1 MNGRRMG
8 AWACAVVVGFCAV
21 CGRAEE
27 VVGVRELTA
36 DTVLTNLTGTGTITC
51 SAAQPVTLTLHS
63 TEQSEF
69 KGTIGGAIRIV
80 KTGTGQLR
88 LTSQAASSFSGGL
101 EIEAGIYSQVAAVG
115 SGPITVRGNGGL
127 VFMVGGTLTNQLTFA
142 ESGKLGVWR
151 GFTLTLR
158 QMPDMRKAKVTFTDG
173 GTFYFPEPLTDVVAG
188 GTVFAVDKGVLSL
201 PANVFGAG
209 DGLLVSSLSLTAG
222 SLDGGMYGNVQG
234 YLSRL
239 HARGTVA
246 LPDLSLAGGR
256 RPLTGDEIPVEIA
269 DTAQGDPR
277 TLTPPPAFV
286 FGGRVTVT
294 ADTVIDGVAV
304 EVASEA
310 APTEIFVAAG
320 KTLALS
326 NAVVQTAGAGPGGLL
341 KTGAG
346 TLAFHDV
353 LDIEGRM
360 DVMDGTVAFG
370 AGVQTMTPATLGLV
384 HAPSVVRFGDGAVA
398 DLRLGLTSN
407 VHTGFL
413 ATAGIWFDAAA
424 LRGREGTVVSAV
436 PNFGTAG
443 GAFTTTFAF
452 GRTGQAPTFSA
463 AGLAGKPALA
473 FNGRQSLALA
483 AYTNTSDQITVFTVL
498 QCDAYY
504 PTADGRGLWVGFFST
519 CTPNADYLGQY
530 GEDEGDPGSLHTS
543 FAQPLDATYDT
554 VEKTF
559 SRLSVRQGARTLYTL
574 DAQGQLPIGAPFLF
588 AHRREGAAHAGSLYW
603 DAAAAEATAGG
614 TAETGAF
621 TARLFSLGGR
631 LTRAGQPNEGRL
643 FTGKIGELLV
653 FDRALTPAETA
664 FVKAYLKNKW
674 FGTAL
679 DAALETEEEPPV
691 PQRRATLDV
700 PAGTAHVALV
710 KADAAQALLLS
721 KTGAGCLGFS
731 DAGGAARRLDVQEGA
746 LALRPPEQ
754 AVVSGKAVIW
764 LDADNR
770 DSMTLDAAGAV
781 VAARNLGTA
790 GGTFTLSTAK
800 GGVPYLTDGSGIN
813 GRRTLA
819 FDNQS
824 ALWLAS
830 YTNNSDN
837 ARDLHLYGV
846 FQRNGMK
853 QQWGGPISFSCA
865 TDTESDHGVR
875 GNFHVEDVTETT
887 VKLFFGTTG
896 SSSVEL
902 YALEGEN
909 LLVDGEPF
917 LFVSHQGATWTANA
931 FIRKG
936 LDDLAATPW
945 LAQSGQKLTAPRI
958 TLCQL
963 GGRLKGGVPQDG
975 RNGTDERLWA
985 GWLGEFIVF
994 DRALQRGEE
1003 LQLLGY
1009 LRRKWFG
1016 KGEGP
1021 DTPPACLR
1029 RTSAAG
1035 RTHAGLDLALASGT
1049 ALQVGVTN
1057 QPLASLALEGVA
1069 VTSELDGEAARGPLF
1084 ALAGGADLTGA
1095 LAFET
1100 DRFPS
1105 GGVTFF
1111 TYGTSVSGTPA
1122 WTLAG
1127 ERGDLMRAR
1136 DEKSA
1141 RRYVF
1146 AAPGGSVIF
1155 VR

>member
-1 MNGRRMG
+1 MNRRQMG

-63 TEQSEF
+63 TAYSEF
-69 KGTIGGAIRIV
+69 NGTISGAIRIV
-80 KTGTGQLR
+80 KTGTEQLR
-88 LTSQAASSFSGGL
+88 LKSQAVSSFSGGL

-115 SGPITVRGNGGL
+115 SGPITVRGNGNL
-127 VFMVGGTLTNQLTFA
+127 VFMVGGTLTNQLA
-142 ESGKLGVWR
+142 VAGKGKLGVWR
-151 GFTLTLR
+151 GATLR
-158 QMPDMRKAKVTFTDG
+158 FARMPDLRGAEVTFTDG
-173 GTFYFPEPLTDVVAG
+173 GIFYFPEPLTSAVAG

-201 PANVFGAG
+201 PEGAFGKG
-209 DGLLVSSLSLTAG
+209 DDLLVSALSLTAG
-222 SLDGGMYGNVQG
+222 QYDNVTDEDKLG
-234 YLSRL
+234 FLSRL
-239 HARGTVA
+239 HARGTVT

-256 RPLTGDEIPVEIA
+256 RPLAGDPIPVEIA

-353 LDIEGRM
+353 LDVEGRM

-398 DLRLGLTSN
+398 DLRLDRTSN

-452 GRTGQAPTFSA
+452 DQTGQAPTFSA
-463 AGLAGKPALA
+463 AGLAGKPALT

-504 PTADGRGLWVGFFST
+504 PSADGRGLWVGFFST
-519 CTPNADYLGQY
+519 CTPNADYLGKY
-530 GEDEGDPGSLHTS
+530 GEDETDPGSLHTS
-543 FAQPLDATYDT
+543 FAQELDKTYDT
-554 VEKTF
+554 VAKTF
-559 SRLSVRQGARTLYTL
+559 SRLSVRQGVRTLYTL

-603 DAAAAEATAGG
+603 DAAAAEVTAGG

-631 LTRAGQPNEGRL
+631 LTWAGQPNVGRM

-653 FDRALTPAETA
+653 FDRALTSAETA

-679 DAALETEEEPPV
+679 DAALETEEEPTV
-691 PQRRATLDV
+691 PQQRAALDV
-700 PAGTAHVALV
+700 PVGTAHVALV

-754 AVVSGKAVIW
+754 AVASGKAVIW

-790 GGTFTLSTAK
+790 GGTFTLSTAN
-800 GGVPYLTDGSGIN
+800 GGVPYLTDGIN

-837 ARDLHLYGV
+837 ARNLHLYGV

-865 TDTESDHGVR
+865 TDTESDHQVR
-875 GNFHVEDVTETT
+875 GNFHIEDTTAKT

-896 SSSVEL
+896 TSSAEL

-909 LLVDGEPF
+909 PFVDGEPF

-931 FIRKG
+931 FIRAG

-945 LAQSGQKLTAPRI
+945 LAQSGKKLTAPRI

-975 RNGTDERLWA
+975 RNGTDKRLWA

-1003 LQLLGY
+1003 VQLLGY

-1016 KGEGP
+1016 KGEGS

-1084 ALAGGADLTGA
+1084 ALTGGADLTGA

-1122 WTLAG
+1122 WTFAG

>member
-1 MNGRRMG
+1 MNRRQMG

-63 TEQSEF
+63 TAYSEF
-69 KGTIGGAIRIV
+69 NGTISGAIRIV
-80 KTGTGQLR
+80 KTGTEQLR
-88 LTSQAASSFSGGL
+88 LKSQAVSSFSGGL

-115 SGPITVRGNGGL
+115 SGPITVRGNGNL
-127 VFMVGGTLTNQLTFA
+127 VFMVGGTLTNQLA
-142 ESGKLGVWR
+142 VAGKGKLGVWR
-151 GFTLTLR
+151 GATLR
-158 QMPDMRKAKVTFTDG
+158 FARMPDLRGAEVTFTDG
-173 GTFYFPEPLTDVVAG
+173 GIFYFPEPLTSAVAG

-201 PANVFGAG
+201 PEGAFGKG
-209 DGLLVSSLSLTAG
+209 DDLLVSALSLTAG
-222 SLDGGMYGNVQG
+222 QYDNVTDEDKLG
-234 YLSRL
+234 FLSRL
-239 HARGTVA
+239 HARGTVT

-256 RPLTGDEIPVEIA
+256 RPLAGDPIPVEIA

-370 AGVQTMTPATLGLV
+370 TGVQTMTPATLGLV

-398 DLRLGLTSN
+398 DLRLGRTSN

-452 GRTGQAPTFSA
+452 DRTGQAPTFSA
-463 AGLAGKPALA
+463 AGLAGKPALT

-504 PTADGRGLWVGFFST
+504 PSADGRGLWVGFFST

-530 GEDEGDPGSLHTS
+530 GEDETDPGSLHTS
-543 FAQPLDATYDT
+543 FAQQLDETYNT

-559 SRLSVRQGARTLYTL
+559 SRLSVRQGTHTLYTL
-574 DAQGQLPIGAPFLF
+574 DAQGKLPIGAPFLF

-603 DAAAAEATAGG
+603 DAAAAEVTAGG

-631 LTRAGQPNEGRL
+631 LTRAGQPNVGRM

-653 FDRALTPAETA
+653 FDRALTSAETA

-674 FGTAL
+674 FGTTL
-679 DAALETEEEPPV
+679 DAALETEEEPTV
-691 PQRRATLDV
+691 PQQRAALDV

-731 DAGGAARRLDVQEGA
+731 DAGGSARRLDVQEGA

-754 AVVSGKAVIW
+754 AVASGKAVIW

-790 GGTFTLSTAK
+790 GGTFTLSTAN
-800 GGVPYLTDGSGIN
+800 GGVPYLTDGIN

-837 ARDLHLYGV
+837 ARNLHLYGV

-865 TDTESDHGVR
+865 TDTESDHQVR
-875 GNFHVEDVTETT
+875 GNFHIEDTTAKT

-896 SSSVEL
+896 TSSAEL

-909 LLVDGEPF
+909 PFVDGEPF

-931 FIRKG
+931 FIRAG

-945 LAQSGQKLTAPRI
+945 LAQSGKKLTAPRI

-975 RNGTDERLWA
+975 RNGTDKRLWA

-1003 LQLLGY
+1003 VQLLGY

-1016 KGEGP
+1016 KGEGS

-1029 RTSAAG
+1029 CTSAAG

-1084 ALAGGADLTGA
+1084 ALTGGADLTGA

-1122 WTLAG
+1122 WTFAG

>member
-1 MNGRRMG
+1 MNRRQMG
-8 AWACAVVVGFCAV
+8 ACACAVVVGFCAV

-63 TEQSEF
+63 TAFSEF
-69 KGTIGGAIRIV
+69 NGTISGAIRIV
-80 KTGTGQLR
+80 KTGTEQLR
-88 LTSQAASSFSGGL
+88 LKSQAVSSFSGGL

-115 SGPITVRGNGGL
+115 SGPITVRGNGNL
-127 VFMVGGTLTNQLTFA
+127 VFMVGGTLTNQLA
-142 ESGKLGVWR
+142 VAGKGKLGVWR
-151 GFTLTLR
+151 GATLR
-158 QMPDMRKAKVTFTDG
+158 FARMPDLRGAEVTFTDG
-173 GTFYFPEPLTDVVAG
+173 GIFYFPEPLTSAVAG
-188 GTVFAVDKGVLSL
+188 GAVFAVDKGVLSL
-201 PANVFGAG
+201 PEGAFGKG
-209 DGLLVSSLSLTAG
+209 DNLLVSALSLTAG
-222 SLDGGMYGNVQG
+222 QYDNVTDEDKLG
-234 YLSRL
+234 FLSRL
-239 HARGTVA
+239 HARGTVT

-256 RPLTGDEIPVEIA
+256 RPLTGDIPVEIA

-370 AGVQTMTPATLGLV
+370 TGVQTITPATLGLV

-398 DLRLGLTSN
+398 DLRLGRTSN

-413 ATAGIWFDAAA
+413 ATAGIWFDATA

-452 GRTGQAPTFSA
+452 GQTGQAPTFSA
-463 AGLAGKPALA
+463 AGLAGKPALT

-504 PTADGRGLWVGFFST
+504 PSADGRGLWVGFFST
-519 CTPNADYLGQY
+519 CTPNADYLGKY
-530 GEDEGDPGSLHTS
+530 GEDETDPGSLHTS
-543 FAQPLDATYDT
+543 FAQKLDATYNT

-559 SRLSVRQGARTLYTL
+559 SRLSVRQGTHTLYTL
-574 DAQGQLPIGAPFLF
+574 DAQGKLPIGAPFLF

-603 DAAAAEATAGG
+603 DAAAAEVTAGG

-631 LTRAGQPNEGRL
+631 LTRAGQPNVGRM

-653 FDRALTPAETA
+653 FDRALTSAETA

-679 DAALETEEEPPV
+679 DAALETEEEPTV
-691 PQRRATLDV
+691 PQQRAALDV
-700 PAGTAHVALV
+700 PVGTAHVALV

-754 AVVSGKAVIW
+754 AVASGKAVIW
-764 LDADNR
+764 LDADDR

-790 GGTFTLSTAK
+790 GGTFTLSTAN

-819 FDNQS
+819 FNNQS

-865 TDTESDHGVR
+865 TDTSSDHEVR
-875 GNFHVEDVTETT
+875 GNFHIEDITATT

-896 SSSVEL
+896 PSSAEL

-909 LLVDGEPF
+909 LFVDDEPF

-931 FIRKG
+931 FIRAG

-945 LAQSGQKLTAPRI
+945 LAQSGKKLTAPRI

-1003 LQLLGY
+1003 VQLLDY

-1016 KGEGP
+1016 KGEGS

-1084 ALAGGADLTGA
+1084 ALTGGADLTGA

-1122 WTLAG
+1122 WTFAG

-1146 AAPGGSVIF
+1146 AAPGGNVIF

>member
-1 MNGRRMG
+1 MNRRQMG

-63 TEQSEF
+63 TAYSEF
-69 KGTIGGAIRIV
+69 NGTISGTIRIV
-80 KTGTGQLR
+80 KTGTEQLR
-88 LTSQAASSFSGGL
+88 LKSQAVSSFSGGL

-115 SGPITVRGNGGL
+115 SGPITVRGNGNL
-127 VFMVGGTLTNQLTFA
+127 VFMVGGTLTNQLA
-142 ESGKLGVWR
+142 VAGKGKLGVWR
-151 GFTLTLR
+151 GATLR
-158 QMPDMRKAKVTFTDG
+158 FARMPDLRGAEVTFTDG
-173 GTFYFPEPLTDVVAG
+173 GIFYFPEPLTSAVAG

-201 PANVFGAG
+201 PEGAFGKG
-209 DGLLVSSLSLTAG
+209 DDLLVSALSLTAG
-222 SLDGGMYGNVQG
+222 QYDNVTDEDKLG
-234 YLSRL
+234 FLSRL

-256 RPLTGDEIPVEIA
+256 RPLAGDPIPVEIA

-304 EVASEA
+304 EVASEE

-353 LDIEGRM
+353 LDVEGRM
-360 DVMDGTVAFG
+360 DVMDGTVAFE

-398 DLRLGLTSN
+398 DLRLGRTSN

-413 ATAGIWFDAAA
+413 ATAGIWFDATA

-452 GRTGQAPTFSA
+452 GQTGQAPTFSA
-463 AGLAGKPALA
+463 AGLAGKPALT

-504 PTADGRGLWVGFFST
+504 PSEDGRGLWVGFFST
-519 CTPNADYLGQY
+519 CTPNADYLGKY
-530 GEDEGDPGSLHTS
+530 GEDEMDPGSLHTS
-543 FAQPLDATYDT
+543 FAQQLDETYNT

-559 SRLSVRQGARTLYTL
+559 SRLSVRQGTRTLYTL

-603 DAAAAEATAGG
+603 DETAAEVTAGG

-631 LTRAGQPNEGRL
+631 LTWAGQPNVGRM

-653 FDRALTPAETA
+653 FDRALTSAETA

-679 DAALETEEEPPV
+679 DAALETEEEPTV
-691 PQRRATLDV
+691 PPRRATLDV
-700 PAGTAHVALV
+700 PVGTAHVALV

-754 AVVSGKAVIW
+754 AVASGKAVIW

-790 GGTFTLSTAK
+790 GGTFTLSTAN
-800 GGVPYLTDGSGIN
+800 GGVPYLTDGIN

-837 ARDLHLYGV
+837 ARNLHLYGV

-865 TDTESDHGVR
+865 TDTESDHQVR
-875 GNFHVEDVTETT
+875 GNFHIEDTTAKT

-896 SSSVEL
+896 TSSAEL

-909 LLVDGEPF
+909 PFVDGEPF

-931 FIRKG
+931 FIRAG

-945 LAQSGQKLTAPRI
+945 LAQSGKKLTAPRI

-975 RNGTDERLWA
+975 RNGTDKRLWA

-1003 LQLLGY
+1003 VQLLGY

-1016 KGEGP
+1016 KGEGS

-1029 RTSAAG
+1029 RASAAG

-1057 QPLASLALEGVA
+1057 QPLASLALEGVT

-1122 WTLAG
+1122 WTFAG

-1146 AAPGGSVIF
+1146 AAPGGNVIF

>member
-1 MNGRRMG
+1 MNRRQMG

-69 KGTIGGAIRIV
+69 NGTIGGAIRIV

-115 SGPITVRGNGGL
+115 SGPITVRGNGNL
-127 VFMVGGTLTNQLTFA
+127 VFMVGGTLTNQLA
-142 ESGKLGVWR
+142 VAGKGKLGVWR
-151 GFTLTLR
+151 GATLR
-158 QMPDMRKAKVTFTDG
+158 FARMPDLRGAEVTFTDG
-173 GTFYFPEPLTDVVAG
+173 GIFYFPEPLTSAVAG

-201 PANVFGAG
+201 PEGAFGKG
-209 DGLLVSSLSLTAG
+209 DDLLVSALSLTAG
-222 SLDGGMYGNVQG
+222 QYDNVTDEDKLG
-234 YLSRL
+234 FLSRL
-239 HARGTVA
+239 HARGTVT

-256 RPLTGDEIPVEIA
+256 RPLAGDPIPVEIA

-370 AGVQTMTPATLGLV
+370 TGVQTITPATLGLV

-398 DLRLGLTSN
+398 DLRLGRTSN

-452 GRTGQAPTFSA
+452 GQTGQAPTFSA
-463 AGLAGKPALA
+463 AGLAGKPALT

-504 PTADGRGLWVGFFST
+504 PSADGRGLWVGFFST
-519 CTPNADYLGQY
+519 CTPNADYLGKY
-530 GEDEGDPGSLHTS
+530 GEDETDPGSLHTS
-543 FAQPLDATYDT
+543 FAQKLDATYNT

-559 SRLSVRQGARTLYTL
+559 SRLSVRQGTHTLYTL
-574 DAQGQLPIGAPFLF
+574 DAQGKLPIGAPFLF

-603 DAAAAEATAGG
+603 DAAAAEVTAGG

-631 LTRAGQPNEGRL
+631 LTRAGQPNVGRM

-653 FDRALTPAETA
+653 FDRALTSAETA

-679 DAALETEEEPPV
+679 DAALETEEEPTV
-691 PQRRATLDV
+691 PQQRAALDV

-790 GGTFTLSTAK
+790 GGTFTLSTAN

-819 FDNQS
+819 FNNQS

-865 TDTESDHGVR
+865 TDMSSDHEVR
-875 GNFHVEDVTETT
+875 GNFHIEDTTATT

-896 SSSVEL
+896 SSAEL

-909 LLVDGEPF
+909 PFVDGEPF

-945 LAQSGQKLTAPRI
+945 LAQSGKKLTAPRI

-1003 LQLLGY
+1003 VQLLDY

-1016 KGEGP
+1016 KGEGS

-1057 QPLASLALEGVA
+1057 QPLASLALEGVT

-1084 ALAGGADLTGA
+1084 ALTGGADLTGA

-1111 TYGTSVSGTPA
+1111 TYGASVSGTPA
-1122 WTLAG
+1122 WTYAA
-1127 ERGDLMRAR
+1127 ERGDRMRAR
-1136 DEKSA
+1136 DEEYA
-1141 RRYVF
+1141 LRYV
-1146 AAPGGSVIF
+1146 
-1155 VR
+1155 

>member
-1 MNGRRMG
+1 MNRRQMG

-63 TEQSEF
+63 TAYSEF
-69 KGTIGGAIRIV
+69 NGTISGAIRIV
-80 KTGTGQLR
+80 KTGTEQLR
-88 LTSQAASSFSGGL
+88 LKSQAVSSFSGGL

-115 SGPITVRGNGGL
+115 SGPITVRGNGNL
-127 VFMVGGTLTNQLTFA
+127 VFMVGGTLTNQLA
-142 ESGKLGVWR
+142 VAGKGKLGVWR
-151 GFTLTLR
+151 GATLR
-158 QMPDMRKAKVTFTDG
+158 FARMPDLRGAEVTFTDG
-173 GTFYFPEPLTDVVAG
+173 GIFYFPEPLTSAVAG

-201 PANVFGAG
+201 PEGAFGKG
-209 DGLLVSSLSLTAG
+209 DDLLVSALSLTAG
-222 SLDGGMYGNVQG
+222 QYDNVTDEDKLG
-234 YLSRL
+234 FLSRL
-239 HARGTVA
+239 HARGTVT

-256 RPLTGDEIPVEIA
+256 RPLAGDPIPVEIA

-353 LDIEGRM
+353 LDVEGRM

-398 DLRLGLTSN
+398 DLRLDRTSN

-413 ATAGIWFDAAA
+413 ATAGIWFDATA

-452 GRTGQAPTFSA
+452 GQTGQAPTFSA
-463 AGLAGKPALA
+463 AGLAGKPALT

-504 PTADGRGLWVGFFST
+504 PSADGRGLWVGFFST
-519 CTPNADYLGQY
+519 CTPNADYLGKY
-530 GEDEGDPGSLHTS
+530 GEDETDPGSLHTS
-543 FAQPLDATYDT
+543 FAQELDKTYDT
-554 VEKTF
+554 VAKTF
-559 SRLSVRQGARTLYTL
+559 SRLSVRQGVRTLYTL

-603 DAAAAEATAGG
+603 DAAAAEVTAGG

-631 LTRAGQPNEGRL
+631 LTRAGQPNVGRM

-653 FDRALTPAETA
+653 FDRALTSAETA

-679 DAALETEEEPPV
+679 DAALETEEEPTV
-691 PQRRATLDV
+691 PQQRAALDV

-710 KADAAQALLLS
+710 KVDAAQALLLS

-754 AVVSGKAVIW
+754 AVASGKAVIW

-790 GGTFTLSTAK
+790 GGTFTLSTAN
-800 GGVPYLTDGSGIN
+800 GGVPYLTDGIN

-837 ARDLHLYGV
+837 ARNLHLYGV

-865 TDTESDHGVR
+865 TDTESDHQVR
-875 GNFHVEDVTETT
+875 GNFHIEDTTAKT

-896 SSSVEL
+896 TSSAEL

-909 LLVDGEPF
+909 PFVDGEPF

-931 FIRKG
+931 FIRAG

-945 LAQSGQKLTAPRI
+945 LAQSGKKLTAPRI

-975 RNGTDERLWA
+975 RNGTDKRLWA

-1003 LQLLGY
+1003 VQLLGY

-1016 KGEGP
+1016 KGEGS

-1057 QPLASLALEGVA
+1057 QPFASLALEGVT

-1084 ALAGGADLTGA
+1084 ALTGGADLTGA

-1122 WTLAG
+1122 WTFAG

>member
-1 MNGRRMG
+1 MNRRQMG

-63 TEQSEF
+63 TANSEF
-69 KGTIGGAIRIV
+69 NGTISGAIRIV
-80 KTGTGQLR
+80 KTGTEQLR
-88 LTSQAASSFSGGL
+88 LKSQAVSSFSGGL

-115 SGPITVRGNGGL
+115 SGPITVRGNGNL
-127 VFMVGGTLTNQLTFA
+127 VFMVGGTLTNQLA
-142 ESGKLGVWR
+142 VAGKGKLGVWR
-151 GFTLTLR
+151 GATLR
-158 QMPDMRKAKVTFTDG
+158 FARMPDLRGAEVTFTDG
-173 GTFYFPEPLTDVVAG
+173 GIFYFPAPLTSAVAG

-201 PANVFGAG
+201 PEGAFGKG
-209 DGLLVSSLSLTAG
+209 DDLLVSALSLTAG
-222 SLDGGMYGNVQG
+222 QYDNVTDEDKLG
-234 YLSRL
+234 FLSRL
-239 HARGTVA
+239 HARGTVT

-256 RPLTGDEIPVEIA
+256 RPLAGDPIPVEIA

-320 KTLALS
+320 KTLTLS

-370 AGVQTMTPATLGLV
+370 TGVQTITPATLGLV

-398 DLRLGLTSN
+398 DLRLGRTSN

-443 GAFTTTFAF
+443 GAFTTMFAF
-452 GRTGQAPTFSA
+452 GQTGQAPTFSA
-463 AGLAGKPALA
+463 AGLAGKPALT

-504 PTADGRGLWVGFFST
+504 PSADGRGLWVGFFST
-519 CTPNADYLGQY
+519 CTPNADYLGKY
-530 GEDEGDPGSLHTS
+530 GEDETDPGSLHTS
-543 FAQPLDATYDT
+543 FAQQLDATYDT
-554 VEKTF
+554 VAKTF
-559 SRLSVRQGARTLYTL
+559 SRLSVRQGGRTLYTL

-603 DAAAAEATAGG
+603 DAAAAEVTAGG

-631 LTRAGQPNEGRL
+631 LTRAGQPNVGRM

-653 FDRALTPAETA
+653 FDRALTSAETA

-679 DAALETEEEPPV
+679 DAALETEEEPTV
-691 PQRRATLDV
+691 PQQRAALDV

-754 AVVSGKAVIW
+754 AVASGKAVIW

-790 GGTFTLSTAK
+790 GGTFTLSTAN
-800 GGVPYLTDGSGIN
+800 GGGPYLTDGSGIN

-837 ARDLHLYGV
+837 ARNLHLYGV

-865 TDTESDHGVR
+865 TDTETDHQVR
-875 GNFHVEDVTETT
+875 GNFHIEDTTATT

-896 SSSVEL
+896 TSSAEL

-909 LLVDGEPF
+909 PFVDGEPF

-931 FIRKG
+931 FIRAG

-975 RNGTDERLWA
+975 RNGTDKRLWA

-1003 LQLLGY
+1003 VQLLDY
-1009 LRRKWFG
+1009 LRRKWSG
-1016 KGEGP
+1016 KGEGS

-1122 WTLAG
+1122 WTFAG

-1146 AAPGGSVIF
+1146 AAPGGNVIF

>member
-1 MNGRRMG
+1 M
-8 AWACAVVVGFCAV
+8 
-21 CGRAEE
+21 
-27 VVGVRELTA
+27 
-36 DTVLTNLTGTGTITC
+36 
-51 SAAQPVTLTLHS
+51 
-63 TEQSEF
+63 
-69 KGTIGGAIRIV
+69 
-80 KTGTGQLR
+80 
-88 LTSQAASSFSGGL
+88 
-101 EIEAGIYSQVAAVG
+101 
-115 SGPITVRGNGGL
+115 
-127 VFMVGGTLTNQLTFA
+127 
-142 ESGKLGVWR
+142 
-151 GFTLTLR
+151 
-158 QMPDMRKAKVTFTDG
+158 
-173 GTFYFPEPLTDVVAG
+173 
-188 GTVFAVDKGVLSL
+188 
-201 PANVFGAG
+201 
-209 DGLLVSSLSLTAG
+209 
-222 SLDGGMYGNVQG
+222 
-234 YLSRL
+234 
-239 HARGTVA
+239 
-246 LPDLSLAGGR
+246 
-256 RPLTGDEIPVEIA
+256 
-269 DTAQGDPR
+269 
-277 TLTPPPAFV
+277 
-286 FGGRVTVT
+286 
-294 ADTVIDGVAV
+294 
-304 EVASEA
+304 
-310 APTEIFVAAG
+310 
-320 KTLALS
+320 
-326 NAVVQTAGAGPGGLL
+326 
-341 KTGAG
+341 
-346 TLAFHDV
+346 
-353 LDIEGRM
+353 
-360 DVMDGTVAFG
+360 
-370 AGVQTMTPATLGLV
+370 
-384 HAPSVVRFGDGAVA
+384 
-398 DLRLGLTSN
+398 
-407 VHTGFL
+407 
-413 ATAGIWFDAAA
+413 
-424 LRGREGTVVSAV
+424 
-436 PNFGTAG
+436 
-443 GAFTTTFAF
+443 
-452 GRTGQAPTFSA
+452 
-463 AGLAGKPALA
+463 
-473 FNGRQSLALA
+473 
-483 AYTNTSDQITVFTVL
+483 
-498 QCDAYY
+498 
-504 PTADGRGLWVGFFST
+504 
-519 CTPNADYLGQY
+519 
-530 GEDEGDPGSLHTS
+530 
-543 FAQPLDATYDT
+543 
-554 VEKTF
+554 
-559 SRLSVRQGARTLYTL
+559 
-574 DAQGQLPIGAPFLF
+574 
-588 AHRREGAAHAGSLYW
+588 
-603 DAAAAEATAGG
+603 
-614 TAETGAF
+614 
-621 TARLFSLGGR
+621 
-631 LTRAGQPNEGRL
+631 
-643 FTGKIGELLV
+643 
-653 FDRALTPAETA
+653 
-664 FVKAYLKNKW
+664 
-674 FGTAL
+674 
-679 DAALETEEEPPV
+679 
-691 PQRRATLDV
+691 
-700 PAGTAHVALV
+700 ALV

-764 LDADNR
+764 LDADDR

-790 GGTFTLSTAK
+790 GGTFTLSTAN

-819 FDNQS
+819 FNNQS

-865 TDTESDHGVR
+865 TDTSSDHEVR
-875 GNFHVEDVTETT
+875 GNFHIEDITATT

-896 SSSVEL
+896 PSSAEL

-909 LLVDGEPF
+909 LFVDDEPF

-931 FIRKG
+931 FIRAG

-975 RNGTDERLWA
+975 RNGTDKRLWA

-1003 LQLLGY
+1003 VQLLDY

-1016 KGEGP
+1016 KGEGS

-1029 RTSAAG
+1029 RASAAG

-1095 LAFET
+1095 LAFEM

-1122 WTLAG
+1122 WTFAG

-1146 AAPGGSVIF
+1146 AAPGGNVIF